1 MILPQF
7 MRLYTEDLKKWSKFK
22 NDGGDISSLQDKKKS
37 TLENDLLTD
46 WPDLIMIDGGKGQ
59 LNAALK
65 ALTQLDLH
73 EEVNIC
79 SLAKKNRRDIH
90 TRFFKIS

>member
-1 MILPQF
+1 
-7 MRLYTEDLKKWSKFK
+7 
-22 NDGGDISSLQDKKKS
+22 
-37 TLENDLLTD
+37 
-46 WPDLIMIDGGKGQ
+46 MIDGGKGQ

-79 SLAKKNRRDIH
+79 SLAKKNEDFCPFRHNCLSSR
-90 TRFFKIS
+90 